1 MLWRGRETGRWLEA
15 NCLFYSPNSR
25 NRKTC
30 RCLLQPTRSQAQTYF
45 CSSEGSVRSEHWAA
59 VSPRISFLS
68 LISERI
74 SWRWNCALNMLQ
86 TRLNINESPALL
98 FGCTGPIWIG
108 FFAHWTNQTTR
119 AVIRRRDPHPPVCTV
134 RRLRPR
140 SLNVA
145 QSPLSSLFMLRGNP
159 PQINNT
165 SPQSPRLLMRRDS
178 FSTRSWT
185 LLQEDKECWRLGNTE
200 YITAS
205 CIIHARCWDCGT
217 LCSSSHKGKLP
228 ILKWAIIYRPSLPD
242 I

>member
-1 MLWRGRETGRWLEA
+1 MKPGGGWKPIVYFTVPIVEIGKHASVNYSWHEARRKHNSAHQRALWRVSTG
-15 NCLFYSPNSR
+15 
-25 NRKTC
+25 
-30 RCLLQPTRSQAQTYF
+30 LLCFPI
-45 CSSEGSVRSEHWAA
+45 
-59 VSPRISFLS
+59 SPRISFLS

-108 FFAHWTNQTTR
+108 FFAHWTNQTTH
-119 AVIRRRDPHPPVCTV
+119 AVIRRCDSHPPVCTV

-145 QSPLSSLFMLRGNP
+145 QSPLSSLFMFRGNP

-200 YITAS
+200 YITAYA
-205 CIIHARCWDCGT
+205 CV
-217 LCSSSHKGKLP
+217 
-228 ILKWAIIYRPSLPD
+228 
-242 I
+242 